1 MADTLYYENVNIGQA
16 IPELLKHPTNRQL
29 VQWCAVSG
37 EYSEIHY
44 DKDFAINKGLPGVVV
59 QGMLTMSFLGQMI
72 TDWSGEQGT
81 LKKLSVNY
89 RAMVFPNQDL
99 ICKGIVTKKYV
110 ENNQSLIACDIW
122 LENEKGEKVVTGEA
136 NVSLPSRN

>member
-37 EYSEIHY
+37 EFSEIHY
-44 DKDFAINKGLPGVVV
+44 DKDFAMKQGLPGVVV

-72 TDWSGEQGT
+72 TDWIGEQGT
-81 LKKLSVNY
+81 LKKLSTNY
-89 RAMVFPNQDL
+89 RAMVLPNQNL
-99 ICKGIVTKKYV
+99 ICKGVVTKKYI
-110 ENNQSLIACDIW
+110 ENDDSLIACEIW
-122 LENEKGEKVVTGEA
+122 LENEKGEKAVTSEA
-136 NVSLPSRN
+136 IISLPGRH

>member
-29 VQWCAVSG
+29 VKWCAVSG

-44 DKDFAINKGLPGVVV
+44 DKDFAINKGLPGAVV